1 MKLGIKILGA
11 VLALYAFVFFAV
23 KFGWT
28 NVGGI
33 VDKQLAQVSDLERN
47 KPAWADGEEWQTLKL
62 AILKDKGVL
71 EKVASET
78 NLPARLIVAV
88 IVPEQLRLFNDEREI
103 FKQVFLP
110 LKILGNQTQFSWGVA
125 GLKPETAEQIE
136 RNLLDKTS
144 PFYPGDKYRDL
155 LNLQTTD
162 TDRNSTRFARITDEH
177 DHYFS
182 YLYTALYL
190 REIMSQWEKSGFDIS
205 QKPEIL
211 ATLFNIGFAN
221 SVPKANPQTGGSEIE
236 IAGQKYSFGRLAY
249 EFYYSRELATEFTSD

>member
-1 MKLGIKILGA
+1 MKLGIKILSA
-11 VLALYAFVFFAV
+11 ILALYIFVFFAV

-28 NVGGI
+28 NVRGV
-33 VDKQLAQVSDLERN
+33 VDKQLAQVSALELVT
-47 KPAWADGEEWQTLKL
+47 PAWAESEEWQTLKL
-62 AILKDKGVL
+62 AILKDKAVL

-78 NLPARLIVAV
+78 DLPARLIVAA
-88 IVPEQLRLFNDEREI
+88 IVPEQLRLFHDEREI

-125 GLKPETAEQIE
+125 GLKPETAEKIE
-136 RNLLDKTS
+136 QNLLDQTS
-144 PFYPGDKYRDL
+144 VFYPGAKYRDL

-162 TDRNSTRFARITDEH
+162 TDQNSARFARITDEQ
-177 DHYFS
+177 DRYFS

-190 REIMSQWEKSGFDIS
+190 RQVMSQWEKAGFDIS

-211 ATLFNIGFAN
+211 ATLFNIGFQN
-221 SVPKANPQTGGSEIE
+221 SVPKANPQAGGSEIE

-249 EFYYSRELATEFTSD
+249 EFYYSRELETEFVRN